1 LSKNRYTVE
10 KVYGRNHDLVNRYG
24 ISVSQMTMD
33 MYQLSKALAGNFLI
47 HDFMAIILSDLLLLT
62 DFDCPFG
69 IFRLF

>member
-1 LSKNRYTVE
+1 VYGDDVTTRKTLSELKESKNRYTVE

-47 HDFMAIILSDLLLLT
+47 HDF
-62 DFDCPFG
+62 
-69 IFRLF
+69 R